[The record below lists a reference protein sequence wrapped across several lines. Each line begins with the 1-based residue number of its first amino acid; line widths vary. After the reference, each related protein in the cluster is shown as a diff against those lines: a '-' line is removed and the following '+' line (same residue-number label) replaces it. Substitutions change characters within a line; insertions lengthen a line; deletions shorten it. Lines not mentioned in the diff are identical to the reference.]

1 MTSRWLPVLSLFIF
15 AVLSACSS
23 GPEKPTDLTEA
34 EYYQEAK
41 EALDKRNFLV
51 ALEKLKNLESRY
63 PFGQYSEQAQLEM
76 IYTHFNMSDME
87 MTLAEAERFVR
98 LHPLHEQTDYAYYMR
113 GLATF
118 EMSFNLIERRFSD
131 DYDKRDVTPLVDSFN
146 YFSELLIRY
155 PESRFVADAKARMA
169 YLRERLATHEL
180 EVARYYM
187 KRHAFIAAVNRATSV
202 VEAYPRTAVVGDAL
216 AIMVEAYQE
225 LGLQQEEAAAFEL
238 LTYNYPDHHQL
249 ENGQFINSELAQ
261 TDRKSWLEI
270 VSFGLIH

>member
-1 MTSRWLPVLSLFIF
+1 MTSRWLPVLPLFIF
-15 AVLSACSS
+15 AMLSACSS

-51 ALEKLKNLESRY
+51 ALERLKNLESRY

-76 IYTHFNMSDME
+76 IYTHFNMQDLE

-98 LHPLHEQTDYAYYMR
+98 LHPLHDQADYAYYMR

-155 PESRFVADAKARMA
+155 PESRFVSDAKARMT
-169 YLRERLATHEL
+169 YLRERLASHEL

-187 KRHAFIAAVNRATSV
+187 KRHAFIAAANRASSV

-216 AIMVEAYQE
+216 AILVEAYRE
-225 LGLQQEEAAAFEL
+225 LGLDEEEAQAFEL
-238 LTYNYPDHHQL
+238 LSFNYPKHRQL
-249 ENGQFINSELAQ
+249 EDGQFVSTELAQ
-261 TDRKSWLEI
+261 TDRKSWLEV
-270 VSFGLIH
+270 VSFGLIR